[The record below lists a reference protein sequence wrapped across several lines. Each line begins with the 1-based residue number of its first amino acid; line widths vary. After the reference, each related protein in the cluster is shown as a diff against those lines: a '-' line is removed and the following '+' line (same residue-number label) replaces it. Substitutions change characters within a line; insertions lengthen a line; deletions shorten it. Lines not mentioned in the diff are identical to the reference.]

1 MVGYLL
7 GEKMKKIVLLA
18 ALISVSAFAQQ
29 DYPRDITLSWT
40 NPSQYV
46 DGSVIDAGDLDSIRV
61 ECFRGSETTA
71 TFTSTV
77 ADTGEGAAQTETYP
91 GVIPNPGTYTCF
103 AYAIVVDGTES
114 DASNSA
120 ERKYIGKPLPPQT
133 FN

>member
-1 MVGYLL
+1 
-7 GEKMKKIVLLA
+7 MKKLVLA
-18 ALISVSAFAQQ
+18 GALLLSGAVLAQQ

-40 NPSQYV
+40 NPSEYV
-46 DGSVIDAGDLDSIRV
+46 DGSIIEAGDLDSIRV
-61 ECFRGSETTA
+61 ECFRGSETA
-71 TFTSTV
+71 PTFTSTV
-77 ADTGEGAAQTETYP
+77 ADSGEGLAQSETYVA
-91 GVIPNPGTYTCF
+91 VIPNPGTYTCF